1 MPKIVDHKAHSQD
14 LAQRAAK
21 YFSDHGYAGTSMR
34 KVAAYLGLSKSA
46 LYHYFPTK
54 EHLFLACTRQV
65 MGGLDRTF
73 IDATASD
80 EENLAQLKEVLRKD
94 FASEMALVFEYL
106 RGKSGTEIA
115 NDEAMKVAMDAYRK
129 MVASIVGEDEAE
141 EHLARLFGSLMLD
154 YMSGR

>member
-1 MPKIVDHKAHSQD
+1 
-14 LAQRAAK
+14 
-21 YFSDHGYAGTSMR
+21 MR

-80 EENLAQLKEVLRKD
+80 EENLAQLKMPMMRASRTVL
-94 FASEMALVFEYL
+94 FYASVSRPSA
-106 RGKSGTEIA
+106 A
-115 NDEAMKVAMDAYRK
+115 
-129 MVASIVGEDEAE
+129 VG
-141 EHLARLFGSLMLD
+141 
-154 YMSGR
+154 